1 MEGNIMSKRKVKKS
15 AILIMGIICFFIIYF
30 ASFNYF
36 SNLGKGEGTKI
47 VDTEEKV
54 DARSLL
60 SQFKSK
66 KKIYISDGNV
76 SNVRMEEEKVQL
88 PTDGGQEGRGR
99 QINGAKVRGDDALPA
114 QVEPFLPTFQAVWRS
129 QLRKDSSG
137 DDEPS
142 ALLGG
147 RHQRWRHRRPSDCC
161 VCRGQI

>member
-1 MEGNIMSKRKVKKS
+1 MSKRKVKKS

-66 KKIYISDGNV
+66 KKYIYRMGMFRMLGWKKKKYKS
-76 SNVRMEEEKVQL
+76 SN
-88 PTDGGQEGRGR
+88 
-99 QINGAKVRGDDALPA
+99 I
-114 QVEPFLPTFQAVWRS
+114 
-129 QLRKDSSG
+129 
-137 DDEPS
+137 
-142 ALLGG
+142 LLMNL
-147 RHQRWRHRRPSDCC
+147 
-161 VCRGQI
+161 VK